1 MAARRLRCR
10 AMDER
15 RLGATGLPVSPVG
28 LGLAAV
34 GRPAYIT
41 LGRDADLPADR
52 SVEALRQRAHELLDD
67 AMALGIRYVDV
78 ARSYGRAEAFLGSW
92 LEGRPAGA
100 PIPTVGS
107 KWGYTYVGEW
117 RLDAPVHEVKDHSLA
132 ALQRQLG
139 ETRAILG
146 EHLNL
151 YQIHSATLESGVL
164 DDAAVMGALAEL
176 ATTDVAIGLTVSGP
190 RQADAIL
197 RAIDVRVDGRNPFTS
212 VQATWNVIERSA
224 EPALAAAHDAGWGV
238 IVKEALANGRLATI
252 GTSPAP
258 LASIAARRAVGP
270 DAVAIAAALAKP
282 WADVVLSGAAT
293 VRELESNVAAIDL
306 TLDAAEMNGL
316 DACREAAETYWAERS
331 RLAWT

>member
-1 MAARRLRCR
+1 ME
-10 AMDER
+10 DR
-15 RLGATGLPVSPVG
+15 RLGATGLPVSRIG

-67 AMALGIRYVDV
+67 ATALGIRYVDV
-78 ARSYGRAEAFLGSW
+78 ARSYGRAETFLGSW
-92 LEGRPAGA
+92 LEGRPAGS

-164 DDAAVMGALAEL
+164 DDAAVMAALAEL
-176 ATTDVAIGLTVSGP
+176 ATTGVAIGLTVSGP
-190 RQADAIL
+190 RQADVIL
-197 RAIDVRVDGRNPFTS
+197 RALDLRVDGRNPFTS

-270 DAVAIAAALAKP
+270 DAVAIAAALARP

-293 VRELESNVAAIDL
+293 VRELESNVAGIDL

-316 DACREAAETYWAERS
+316 DACREEAEIYWAERS

>member
-1 MAARRLRCR
+1 
-10 AMDER
+10 
-15 RLGATGLPVSPVG
+15 
-28 LGLAAV
+28 
-34 GRPAYIT
+34 
-41 LGRDADLPADR
+41 
-52 SVEALRQRAHELLDD
+52 
-67 AMALGIRYVDV
+67 
-78 ARSYGRAEAFLGSW
+78 
-92 LEGRPAGA
+92 LE
-100 PIPTVGS
+100 
-107 KWGYTYVGEW
+107 
-117 RLDAPVHEVKDHSLA
+117 
-132 ALQRQLG
+132 RQLG

-176 ATTDVAIGLTVSGP
+176 ATTGVAIGLTVSGP
-190 RQADAIL
+190 RQADVIL
-197 RAIDVRVDGRNPFTS
+197 RALDLRVDGRNPFTS

-258 LASIAARRAVGP
+258 LASIAQRRAVGP
-270 DAVAIAAALAKP
+270 DAVAIAAALARP

-293 VRELESNVAAIDL
+293 VRELESNVAGIDL
-306 TLDAAEMNGL
+306 TLDAAEMNAL
-316 DACREAAETYWAERS
+316 DACREGADTYWAERS